1 MKPMK
6 TIKRLM
12 TMVLSVIM
20 VMALALPA
28 FAEETTYTIT
38 INNSTEDHTYEA
50 YQIFTG
56 DLSGNIL
63 SNIDW
68 GNGVNGET
76 LLAAL
81 TSDEGTKNHFAGCDS
96 AAKAAEILSKFVKNS
111 EELDA
116 FAAVVGKHLND
127 TSETST
133 WNVEKKNY
141 TISGLDAGYYFVKDQ
156 DDSVTGNDAYTKF
169 VLELVKD
176 VEITPKSDVPAVEKK
191 VQEDDKYTQDEG
203 YGAGYNDVADW
214 NIGDQVPF
222 KLIGSIPDMDGYDT
236 YKYIFHDTM
245 SAGLTLNEESI
256 KVYLVSDKNAALSE
270 DAEIDEAK
278 YEKKV
283 TGQTFEISFDNL
295 KEVDGAGKG
304 KYIIVAYEA
313 ELNTDAVIGLDGNPN
328 EVYLEFSNNPAQSGD
343 GETEENETGNT
354 PEDKVIVF
362 TYELEATKVDGQ
374 QTDTP
379 LEDAEFVLLNSEGT
393 AAAKVIDGKFSGWAE
408 LTAIDTDND
417 KKISYEEWTNYNG
430 TNNVILKSDAQ
441 GLFSVAGLDD
451 GTYKLREIKAPA
463 GYNLLTDDVEVV
475 IKAAT
480 ANGQNWTGKAASDAL
495 TKLEVTADDKAG
507 TGDVANGTAAIT
519 IANNKGATLPSTGGM
534 GTTVF
539 YLAGGI
545 LAVGAGVLLI
555 AKRRMNLMEE
565 N

>member
-1 MKPMK
+1 MKSMK

-56 DLSGNIL
+56 DLSGDIL

-81 TSDEGTKNHFAGCDS
+81 KSDEGTKNHFAGCDS
-96 AAKAAEILSKFVKNS
+96 AAKAAEILSKFVKDS

-116 FAAVVGKHLND
+116 FAAVVGKHL
-127 TSETST
+127 SAPSKTST
-133 WNVEKKNY
+133 WAAEKKNY
-141 TISGLDAGYYFVKDQ
+141 TISGLNAGYYFVKDQ

-169 VLELVKD
+169 VLELVKN
-176 VEITPKSDVPAVEKK
+176 VEVTPKSDVPAVEKK

-222 KLIGSIPDMDGYDT
+222 KLIGSIPDMDGYDK

-245 SAGLTLNEESI
+245 SAGLTLNRNSI
-256 KVYLVSDKNAALSE
+256 KVYLVSDKNADLSE
-270 DAEIDEAK
+270 DVKIDEAK
-278 YEKKV
+278 YRKQV
-283 TGQTFEISFDNL
+283 SDHALEISFDNL
-295 KEVDGAGKG
+295 KEVGGAVKG

-313 ELNTDAVIGLDGNPN
+313 ELTTDAVIGLDGNPN

-343 GETEENETGNT
+343 GEENETGNT
-354 PEDKVIVF
+354 PKDKVIVF
-362 TYELEATKVDGQ
+362 TYELDATKVDGQ

-379 LEDAEFVLLNSEGT
+379 LKDAEFVLLNSEGT
-393 AAAKVIDGKFSGWAE
+393 AAAKVIDGEFSGWAE

-463 GYNLLTDDVEVV
+463 GYNLLPNDVAVV
-475 IKAAT
+475 IKATT
-480 ANGQNWTGKAASDAL
+480 ANGQSWTGKAASDAL
-495 TKLEVTADDKAG
+495 TKLEVTAGGEAG
-507 TGDVANGTAAIT
+507 TGNVTNGIAAIT